1 MRPEVTVLSNQGG
14 VLTPPGH
21 LIVEPSIEYLH
32 DSSNKLT
39 FRGVSLQDTV
49 LIGVIEASEADRDLV
64 SPALTLR
71 YGINSRWNV
80 DIKVPYVY
88 RADNLTFLIPQQGQP
103 DLQP

>member
-1 MRPEVTVLSNQGG
+1 MATERPILSG

-49 LIGVIEASEADRDLV
+49 LIGVIEASEADRELV

-71 YGINSRWNV
+71 YGINSRWDA